1 MHTHDTTGNPGSV
14 PALRA
19 GLWFWLALALT
30 ALWVSPPASADE
42 RTEARALVEGAKVTL
57 ENFLADENLAWF
69 HENVGQAKGVLIV
82 PQLLKGGFLVGAAG
96 GSGVFLV
103 RDDRTGQ
110 WSYPAF
116 YTMGSVSLGLQIGAQ
131 AAEVILMAT
140 TEKAVDAFLSN
151 KFQLGADVGIAAGP
165 VGAGAQTATA
175 DILAFSR
182 AKGLYG
188 GVSVEGAVIAVRHAL
203 NAAYYDR
210 EVSPVDI
217 LIKRSVVNR
226 HADPLR
232 HALMRLRAR

>member
-1 MHTHDTTGNPGSV
+1 MPTETRHH
-14 PALRA
+14 PAALPYVLAMAFLLQFALPQGRA
-19 GLWFWLALALT
+19 
-30 ALWVSPPASADE
+30 VADE
-42 RTEARALVEGAKVTL
+42 AAEARALVEQAKVTL

-69 HENVGQAKGVLIV
+69 HDNVGKARGVLIV
-82 PQLLKGGFLVGAAG
+82 PQLLKGGFLVGASG

-103 RDDRTGQ
+103 RDEKTGQ

-116 YTMGSVSLGLQIGAQ
+116 YTLGSVSFGLQIGAQ

-140 TEKAVDAFLSN
+140 TEKGVDAFLSN

-165 VGAGAQTATA
+165 VGAGAQAATA

-188 GVSVEGAVIAVRHAL
+188 GVSVEGAVIAVRDSL
-203 NAAYYDR
+203 NAAYYGQQGI
-210 EVSPVDI
+210 SPVDI
-217 LIKRSVVNR
+217 LIQQSVVNR

-232 HALMRLRAR
+232 HTLMRLHRK